1 MAAIKGKA
9 LVPQVHWIITVP
21 GGYWRAFDRCDATTK
36 DIGYSRTIGVTSPA
50 GRTIPGKEKNMDVWR
65 SIRFFLF
72 IVIVLTLLSV
82 VFFAAH

>member
-1 MAAIKGKA
+1 
-9 LVPQVHWIITVP
+9 
-21 GGYWRAFDRCDATTK
+21 
-36 DIGYSRTIGVTSPA
+36 
-50 GRTIPGKEKNMDVWR
+50 MDVWR